1 MSEFDRII
9 GYENIKA
16 ELKRFADVLKE
27 PGKYTKL
34 GVTTPSGILLYGAP
48 GLGKTLMAN
57 CFVKE
62 TGCRVFSLRK
72 EKPNGD
78 FVNQIK
84 ETFEAAKSEAEG
96 IKIVF
101 LDDMDKFANEDDRH
115 RNAEEYV
122 AVQSCIDDCKG
133 YGIFVFAT
141 VNDRDC
147 LPDSLLRAGRFDKV
161 IEVDAPRG
169 KDAELII
176 RDFLNQKNITGN
188 IDTEEI
194 SRIMEGGS
202 CAELETVI
210 NEAGIYAGY
219 LGKDKIEQ
227 SDVIKACMRMIFDA
241 PETTGLIDRKYVRN
255 IAVHEAG
262 HAVVSEILE
271 PGSVSLVS
279 VCRYSGATEG
289 VTLIRK
295 PDDYKISKTAQ
306 EHEVTRL
313 LGGKAATEMVYGLV
327 DMGTN
332 NDLRG
337 AFNLV
342 TEFIDDYC
350 SYGFDAFERNNSSG
364 YLLEKRD
371 RMVADEI
378 NKYYGQA
385 KQVIAENRAFLD
397 MITQGLVEKK
407 TLTRKDIEII
417 RDRVAE
423 TEGKC
428 YNQGSTKICT
438 YKEG

>member
-1 MSEFDRII
+1 
-9 GYENIKA
+9 
-16 ELKRFADVLKE
+16 V
-27 PGKYTKL
+27 
-34 GVTTPSGILLYGAP
+34 SG
-48 GLGKTLMAN
+48 
-57 CFVKE
+57 
-62 TGCRVFSLRK
+62 
-72 EKPNGD
+72 
-78 FVNQIK
+78 
-84 ETFEAAKSEAEG
+84 
-96 IKIVF
+96 
-101 LDDMDKFANEDDRH
+101 
-115 RNAEEYV
+115 
-122 AVQSCIDDCKG
+122 
-133 YGIFVFAT
+133 
-141 VNDRDC
+141 
-147 LPDSLLRAGRFDKV
+147 
-161 IEVDAPRG
+161 
-169 KDAELII
+169 
-176 RDFLNQKNITGN
+176 
-188 IDTEEI
+188 
-194 SRIMEGGS
+194 
-202 CAELETVI
+202 
-210 NEAGIYAGY
+210 
-219 LGKDKIEQ
+219 
-227 SDVIKACMRMIFDA
+227 
-241 PETTGLIDRKYVRN
+241 
-255 IAVHEAG
+255 
-262 HAVVSEILE
+262 
-271 PGSVSLVS
+271 
-279 VCRYSGATEG
+279 CRYSGATEG